1 MEIGRSMVDMAL
13 DDGSTPHQTKRM
25 SRQEDHR
32 KVVQGDLE

>member
-13 DDGSTPHQTKRM
+13 GDGSTPHQIKRI

-32 KVVQGDLE
+32 KVIQGYLE